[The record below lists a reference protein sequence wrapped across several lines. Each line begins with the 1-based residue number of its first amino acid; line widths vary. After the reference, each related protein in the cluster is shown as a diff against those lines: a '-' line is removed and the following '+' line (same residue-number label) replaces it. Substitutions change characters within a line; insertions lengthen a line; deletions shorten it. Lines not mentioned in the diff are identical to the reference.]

1 MQEELSGI
9 DTSSIEALKAL
20 KDEHDVLDGRIKA
33 MEEIKDS
40 VAAAVYVRV
49 HADYATRLEALQSQS
64 RPLKEQARE
73 QYANL
78 KRIVARLEA
87 DTEAVKLDKQEVE
100 LRHQLGEFDKK
111 EFERRV
117 KSIDVQAAEKG
128 ELHQKAQ
135 ELKARFMASVH
146 AESEL
151 ETALPPPPPPQS
163 PPSPPLSKSPY
174 ATDELGVVG
183 TQLLD
188 AASVRA
194 AIAAAKAAPAAA
206 PAEAGTMVMPS
217 MKPAAPAT
225 SDSTVMFR
233 PARLVP
239 QNPEAGKTTFSLSL
253 KPMTLG
259 SDARNDIRLAGAGVE
274 SKHAQINPTPQGFML
289 LDLETKAGTRVNTE
303 RIGERLLQHED
314 VVQIGAAKFVF
325 RSS

>member
-9 DTSSIEALKAL
+9 DTSSIEALKTL

-33 MEEIKDS
+33 MEEIKES

-49 HADYATRLEALQSQS
+49 HADYATRLEALQAQS

-117 KSIDVQAAEKG
+117 KAIDVQAAEKG
-128 ELHQKAQ
+128 ELHQRAQ
-135 ELKARFMASVH
+135 ELKARFVASVH

-151 ETALPPPPPPQS
+151 ETVAPPPPAPAPPT
-163 PPSPPLSKSPY
+163 KTPY
-174 ATDELGVVG
+174 STDQLNVVG
-183 TQLLD
+183 TAQLD
-188 AASVRA
+188 QASVRA
-194 AIAAAKAAPAAA
+194 AIAARQASP
-206 PAEAGTMVMPS
+206 PPPPEMGTMVMPS
-217 MKPAAPAT
+217 MKAPPAPT
-225 SDSTVMFR
+225 SDATVMFR

-259 SDARNDIRLAGAGVE
+259 SDARNDVRLSGTGVE
-274 SKHAQINPTPQGFML
+274 SKHAQINPTPQGFLL
-289 LDLETKAGTRVNTE
+289 LDLDTKTGTRVNNE
-303 RIGERLLQHED
+303 RIGERLLAHED
-314 VVQIGAAKFVF
+314 VVQIGAARFVF

>member
-9 DTSSIEALKAL
+9 DTSSIEALKTL

-33 MEEIKDS
+33 MEEIKES

-49 HADYATRLEALQSQS
+49 HADYATRLEALQAQS

-87 DTEAVKLDKQEVE
+87 DTDAVKLDKQEVE

-117 KSIDVQAAEKG
+117 KAIDIQAAEKG
-128 ELHQKAQ
+128 ELHQRAQ
-135 ELKARFMASVH
+135 ELKARFVASVH

-151 ETALPPPPPPQS
+151 ETAAPAPAPAPLPPT
-163 PPSPPLSKSPY
+163 KSPY
-174 ATDELGVVG
+174 STDQLGVVA
-183 TQLLD
+183 TSQLD
-188 AASVRA
+188 QASVRA
-194 AIAAAKAAPAAA
+194 AIAARQAAP
-206 PAEAGTMVMPS
+206 PPPGPEMGTMVMPS
-217 MKPAAPAT
+217 MKAPPAPT
-225 SDSTVMFR
+225 SDATVMFR

-259 SDARNDIRLAGAGVE
+259 SDARNDVRLSGTGVE
-274 SKHAQINPTPQGFML
+274 SKHAQINPTPQGFLL
-289 LDLETKAGTRVNTE
+289 LDLDTKTGTRVNNE
-303 RIGERLLQHED
+303 RIGERLLAHED
-314 VVQIGAAKFVF
+314 VVQIGAARFVF